1 MNTTT
6 VKVSTMQKLAA
17 FLNVASVTTKAALDE
32 VKALAMWMTWKC
44 ALLDVPYGGAK
55 GGSPAAGSLA
65 LGVTNATGV
74 TIGIAGNAAS
84 TTDIR
89 GSGGIII
96 NSTNAGASPEMVNDR
111 IGAGL
116 GRVLD
121 TVVRKAKLA
130 RAVMDALTDA
140 GVWTDDARVTDLR
153 VVKDYPG
160 EPVAQSTPGVL
171 VRVWRADQSAP
182 EVTGQVLLPA
192 NLIGEM

>member
-1 MNTTT
+1 MTGPSLRFR
-6 VKVSTMQKLAA
+6 VSGLPSTQGSKTGFVVTSKATGRPRAVITDKNPKALKPWREAVRSTALAA
-17 FLNVASVTTKAALDE
+17 AGEGWVPIDGPVRLVMLFALPRPTKPSRR
-32 VKALAMWMTWKC
+32 W
-44 ALLDVPYGGAK
+44 P
-55 GGSPAAGSLA
+55 
-65 LGVTNATGV
+65 
-74 TIGIAGNAAS
+74 
-84 TTDIR
+84 
-89 GSGGIII
+89 
-96 NSTNAGASPEMVNDR
+96 
-111 IGAGL
+111 IGANSGD
-116 GRVLD
+116 VD
-121 TVVRKAKLA
+121 KLA